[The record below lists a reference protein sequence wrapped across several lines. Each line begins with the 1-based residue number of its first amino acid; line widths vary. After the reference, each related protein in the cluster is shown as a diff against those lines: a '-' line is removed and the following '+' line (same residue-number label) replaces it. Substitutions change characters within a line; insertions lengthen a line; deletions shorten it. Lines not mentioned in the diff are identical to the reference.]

1 MINYEHDAQ
10 DAQGE
15 QGMNEKMIS
24 ADELA
29 DVLGVSPS
37 TVRRLA
43 ASGEIPSS
51 RIGEQYRFD
60 LVEVKEAIKLKEEAT
75 S

>member
-1 MINYEHDAQ
+1 
-10 DAQGE
+10 
-15 QGMNEKMIS
+15 MNEKMIS